1 MVSIARA
8 AAPMFA
14 ARLVRTST
22 TRNRSKGG
30 FGTVA

>member
-1 MVSIARA
+1 
-8 AAPMFA
+8 MFA